1 MPDLGPAHP
10 FFFFHLQKEQLHT
23 KGRPFR
29 GMSEEEVF
37 TEVANLFRG
46 QEDLLSEFGQ
56 FLPEAKRSLFT
67 GNGSCEMNS
76 GQKNEEKSLE
86 HNKKRSRPSLL
97 RPVSAPA
104 KVLVHVWVL
113 PAHGRSGVEA
123 QAAGEPEARA

>member
-1 MPDLGPAHP
+1 
-10 FFFFHLQKEQLHT
+10 
-23 KGRPFR
+23 
-29 GMSEEEVF
+29 MSEEEVF

-76 GQKNEEKSLE
+76 VQKNEEKGLE

-104 KVLVHVWVL
+104 KVTVHVWVL
-113 PAHGRSGVEA
+113 TAHDRSGVEA
-123 QAAGEPEARA
+123 